1 MNEFENMMQ
10 QLTEAGRKVC
20 NLVAQKVE
28 AYSALIDETNVKY
41 AEKSN
46 DELQTIANDRAYRWT
61 QRAIAEKILKE
72 RENANV
78 LVDNQ

>member
-10 QLTEAGRKVC
+10 QLTETGHKVC

-46 DELQTIANDRAYRWT
+46 DELQAIANDRAYRWT

-72 RENANV
+72 RDETTAIAEN
-78 LVDNQ
+78 